1 MSCDIRA
8 MGLLQ
13 LGVKEWSYAEW
24 LGVREGAEL
33 RRGVERGEASVSE
46 ERGEYEEDRKVIGV

>member
-1 MSCDIRA
+1 M
-8 MGLLQ
+8 
-13 LGVKEWSYAEW
+13 GVKEWSYAEW